1 MFDILS
7 SNKEESLFQKVCKP
21 LRQLE
26 LTYLIDSAKN
36 NFNTDINQF
45 RQGWDKLSRRF
56 SK

>member
-7 SNKEESLFQKVCKP
+7 SNKEECLFQKVFKP

-36 NFNTDINQF
+36 NFKTDIKNILLF
-45 RQGWDKLSRRF
+45 VYL
-56 SK
+56 